1 MPVTPRQP
9 WFLTNPSATA
19 LCTLLLCAVA
29 TALPPTV
36 ARAGT
41 THHNPPVLKPCPS
54 GVAADSR
61 CLSGR
66 DSAGAHYWL
75 AVPPDWNGTLVV
87 HAHGGPKLGEA
98 KAERPVADLT
108 RWSIWTR
115 AGFAYA
121 GSGFRQG
128 GVQVRSAA
136 EDTERVRQIFV
147 AEVGTPKRTVLHG
160 QSWGA
165 SVAARAAEL
174 FPRR

>member
-9 WFLTNPSATA
+9 WLQANQPATTLRLLWLCATA
-19 LCTLLLCAVA
+19 AALLPAVA
-29 TALPPTV
+29 H
-36 ARAGT
+36 AGT

-54 GVAADSR
+54 GVAAHSR
-61 CLSGR
+61 CLIGR

-87 HAHGGPKLGEA
+87 HAHGGPELGEA

>member
-54 GVAADSR
+54 GVAAHSR
-61 CLSGR
+61 CLIGR